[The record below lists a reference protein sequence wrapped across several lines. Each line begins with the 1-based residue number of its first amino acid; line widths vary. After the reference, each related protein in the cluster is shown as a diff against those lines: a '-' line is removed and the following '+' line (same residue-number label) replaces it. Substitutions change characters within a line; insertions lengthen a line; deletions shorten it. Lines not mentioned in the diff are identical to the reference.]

1 MPDLT
6 FAVTGVEVVPHAAA
20 PQLAFKL
27 QVENTPAEQ
36 TIQTIALRCQI
47 QIEAT
52 RRRYTPDEQERL
64 LDLYG
69 EPERWSQTLRSMLWA
84 HAQAVVPRFEGAT
97 VIDLGVPCTFDFNV
111 AGTKYFDGLAAGDI
125 PLNFLFS
132 GTVFYQDPECALQV
146 MQISWDKEAR
156 YRLPVA
162 TWRAMMDHYY
172 PDSAWLRLRRD
183 VFAKLAAHKRRHGL
197 ATWDEALDGLL
208 EASSPTVL
216 Q

>member
-6 FAVTGVEVVPHAAA
+6 FGVSGVEVVPYAAA

-27 QVENTPAEQ
+27 QVENTPPTQ

-52 RRRYTPDEQERL
+52 RRRYTRDEQERL
-64 LDLYG
+64 HDLYG
-69 EPERWSQTLRSMLWA
+69 EPERWSQTLRAMLWA

-111 AGTKYFDGLAAGDI
+111 AATKYFDGLAAGDI

-132 GTVFYQDPECALQV
+132 GTVFYQDPECPLQV
-146 MQISWDKEAR
+146 AQISWDKEAR

-183 VFAKLAAHKRRHGL
+183 VLAKLAAHKRRHGL
-197 ATWDEALDGLL
+197 ATWDEALDTLL